1 MMIIITNIY
10 IYLWGENI
18 KESMDERGV
27 GLVGWVGGKW
37 GVTVSILSILLFGCE
52 TPGCASEGWKLKNT

>member
-1 MMIIITNIY
+1 
-10 IYLWGENI
+10 
-18 KESMDERGV
+18 MDERGV

-52 TPGCASEGWKLKNT
+52 TPGCASEGRKLKNTQNEILKV